1 MAYPTVD
8 APSGLTPINSVD
20 GKPYA
25 GATRL
30 IPIAS
35 TYNTAIF
42 NGDIVRVA
50 AGGTIQKSTVT
61 VDSTTAAAN
70 NTYGVF
76 MGVQYVNAQGQT
88 VQAQYYPG
96 NTAATSA
103 VAYVVDDPMAAFK
116 VAVTFSG
123 NATVTTVNQ
132 SIVGTNMS
140 IRQGTGSTTTGDSA
154 VSVYATNSEGNAAAL
169 PVRVV
174 EVVPETATGANAFT
188 EVVVKLNN
196 PQILRAAALDYTA

>member
-1 MAYPTVD
+1 MAYPTVE
-8 APSGLTPINSVD
+8 APYGLQPINSVD

-103 VAYVVDDPMAAFK
+103 FAYVVDDPMAAFK

-140 IRQGTGSTTTGDSA
+140 VRQGTGSTITGDSA
-154 VSVYATNSEGNAAAL
+154 VSVYATNAEGNAAAL

-174 EVVPETATGANAFT
+174 EVVPETATSSTAFT

>member
-1 MAYPTVD
+1 MAYPTVS
-8 APSGLTPINSVD
+8 APYGLQPINSVD

-140 IRQGTGSTTTGDSA
+140 VRQGTGSTITGDSA
-154 VSVYATNSEGNAAAL
+154 VSVYATNAEGNAAAL

-174 EVVPETATGANAFT
+174 EVVPETATSSTAFT